1 MRPLER
7 YGERSKTGPASR
19 LEEPRLRMRK
29 LPKNVW
35 KSNRRKHNDLPTT
48 ISMDPQSLLRKAPEK
63 GNGSQR
69 STALRKKEKCST
81 F

>member
-35 KSNRRKHNDLPTT
+35 KSNRKHNDLPTT